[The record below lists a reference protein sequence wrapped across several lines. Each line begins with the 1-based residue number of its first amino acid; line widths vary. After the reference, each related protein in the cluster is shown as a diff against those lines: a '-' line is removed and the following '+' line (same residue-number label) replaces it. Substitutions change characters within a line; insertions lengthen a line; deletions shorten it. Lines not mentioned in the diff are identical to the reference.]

1 MLTLTLPLTVPEH
14 TYTVN
19 NILKVL
25 PDPNFKV
32 NAEHPFGYSNIFIY
46 AYLKNKKYKIKFKKY
61 LFVFFQSNQEKLD
74 DTTQTSHIFKAI
86 LLLG

>member
-1 MLTLTLPLTVPEH
+1 MIYCTRGENANDYNTVD

-46 AYLKNKKYKIKFKKY
+46 AYLKNKKYKTKFENY
-61 LFVFFQSNQEKLD
+61 PFVFFQSNKYIH
-74 DTTQTSHIFKAI
+74 TFKPRKTR
-86 LLLG
+86 